1 MLESKKQHANVK
13 NKDSPQR
20 QKTIS
25 CCSKGW
31 TNMRNDQSVKPKHI
45 RWDRK
50 GCRDFVVGCRVTDEK
65 ASAVPGI
72 FWQPEEGCH
81 ITSSVL
87 SHLLQGECSW
97 VCQQQQQQSICFQS
111 PEGQTKKRLWRVC
124 VYGSIISLVF
134 V

>member
-25 CCSKGW
+25 SCSKGW

-50 GCRDFVVGCRVTDEK
+50 GCGDFVVGCRVTDEK
-65 ASAVPGI
+65 AR
-72 FWQPEEGCH
+72 
-81 ITSSVL
+81 
-87 SHLLQGECSW
+87 HLLAARGEMSHYFFCAL
-97 VCQQQQQQSICFQS
+97 
-111 PEGQTKKRLWRVC
+111 PAAAGRV
-124 VYGSIISLVF
+124 
-134 V
+134 